1 MGNITF
7 GSFIAE
13 KRKAHKFNLR
23 DTAKHLNI
31 AYGYLCDIEQ
41 SRRPAPTGDFVERI
55 SAFLNLD
62 KSEHELLLDLA
73 AKSRNTVSAD
83 LPDYIMEKDI
93 VRAALRVAKEVDAT
107 DEEWQTFIKWQ
118 ISGCVDGQGVLYFLW
133 PFYRFARRAG
143 WKDSRDRSHQLPAQ
157 SNSLGLVHHFERG
170 QPASRCRLAVLDHRV
185 KAT

>member
-62 KSEHELLLDLA
+62 KSEHELLLDCL
-73 AKSRNTVSAD
+73 
-83 LPDYIMEKDI
+83 
-93 VRAALRVAKEVDAT
+93 
-107 DEEWQTFIKWQ
+107 
-118 ISGCVDGQGVLYFLW
+118 LYTS
-133 PFYRFARRAG
+133 P
-143 WKDSRDRSHQLPAQ
+143 SPRDRT
-157 SNSLGLVHHFERG
+157 R
-170 QPASRCRLAVLDHRV
+170 SRMPSSA
-185 KAT
+185 

>member
-1 MGNITF
+1 MRGECCGQYNFWIIYSRETQ
-7 GSFIAE
+7 GAQ
-13 KRKAHKFNLR
+13 FNLR

-41 SRRPAPTGDFVERI
+41 SRRPAPNGDFVERI

-107 DEEWQTFIKWQ
+107 DEEWQTFMKM
-118 ISGCVDGQGVLYFLW
+118 L
-133 PFYRFARRAG
+133 
-143 WKDSRDRSHQLPAQ
+143 K
-157 SNSLGLVHHFERG
+157 ERK
-170 QPASRCRLAVLDHRV
+170 R
-185 KAT
+185 